1 MAITGKTQIYG
12 IIGHPVGHSLSPA
25 MHNAAFRRLGM
36 DSVYVPF
43 DVAPCFLKDAVRG
56 FRAQHIQGFNVT
68 VPHKLEIARHLDRLD
83 KLSRLIGAVN
93 TVLNKKGKL
102 IGYNTDATGAMEAL
116 KRGHINLH
124 KSTFA
129 VVGAGGAAR
138 AIVFSLAQ
146 TARKI
151 IILNRTSGKAE
162 HLKRDVTEAIRADIE
177 AAPFTKKTIADTL
190 AKTDV
195 LINATS
201 IGMKTR
207 SLNFP
212 IEDKYLRKDL
222 AVFDIVYGRSDTYL
236 VRKAKQSGCRTIDGR
251 EMLLHQG
258 AAAFEIWT
266 DRKAPLNTMRDAL
279 NHMTRRQ

>member
-1 MAITGKTQIYG
+1 MVITGKTQIYG
-12 IIGHPVGHSLSPA
+12 IIGHPVEHSLSPV
-25 MHNAAFRRLGM
+25 MHNAAFRKLGM

-43 DVAPCFLKDAVRG
+43 DVAPCFLEDAVRG

-68 VPHKLEIARHLDRLD
+68 VPHKVEITQHLDRLD

-93 TVLNKKGKL
+93 TVLNRKGEL

-116 KRGHINLH
+116 KHRHINPH
-124 KSTFA
+124 KSAFA

-151 IILNRTSGKAE
+151 IILNRTPGKAE
-162 HLKRDVTEAIRADIE
+162 RLRRDVTKTFQADIE

-190 AKTDV
+190 TKTDV
-195 LINATS
+195 LINAAS
-201 IGMKTR
+201 IGMKTG
-207 SLNFP
+207 SSNSA
-212 IEDKYLRKDL
+212 IEDRYLRKDL
-222 AVFDIVYGRSDTYL
+222 TVFDIVYGRSDTYL
-236 VRKAKQSGCRTIDGR
+236 VRKAKQFGCRTIDGR

-266 DRKAPLNTMRDAL
+266 GRKAPLNTMRDAL
-279 NHMTRRQ
+279 SRMARR